1 MSDRRFSVQA
11 IVSMVDRISGPM
23 RRMTNAM
30 RGPRRAFGNLATAAG
45 RLRNQIGLIGAAGL
59 GAGFGMHRF
68 MSGVSDLGVQA
79 EQAAKRLQ
87 VSTEWLSAWQ
97 QVGRQF
103 GIDPGDLADGMRE
116 LAMRADEFVMT
127 GGGPAAEAF
136 ERLGLSIEDLRKT
149 GGDTDKLFELIV
161 DNIRDME
168 NTAAQA
174 RVVDELFG
182 GQAGERF
189 PEMLSASQSEMEAFQ
204 QAAVD
209 SGRVI
214 DEETGEVLRSYGRSM
229 TGLMQSFEGLRIAI
243 GTSLVPVLMPL
254 IEQLTDWIQ
263 ANRDLIATK
272 VETFVERL
280 ATWLQEVDWSAVLEG
295 LQTFADRVGAAVDFI
310 GGWDNALIGLIAVLN
325 GPLIAALVS
334 VGAAVVKLGVLLLAN
349 PIGLAVAGIAL
360 AVLAIYNN
368 WGGIGDWFEKRL
380 GNLEKIFSGTFEW
393 IIGLLTG
400 DFSRSAEGVK
410 EVMRGMDGV
419 FKSTWEA
426 VAGIVSGAWDEI
438 RPILDDLGLLDPI
451 MEAWE
456 GLKKSFDSVL
466 GTIEGLFEDAWNLIE
481 PIVDSMKD
489 AADLPGRIGKGLS
502 NFGSSL
508 KFWEDDEDEAAQ
520 ARQAPG
526 AQGYQQG
533 SILREAQ
540 RRWGGQLDVR
550 FHNAPDGMRVESTS
564 DEDMDVKADT
574 GIHPLASGAAP

>member
-30 RGPRRAFGNLATAAG
+30 RGPRRAFGNLASAAG
-45 RLRNQIGLIGAAGL
+45 RLGTQLGLIGAAGG
-59 GAGFGMHRF
+59 GAVFGMHRF

-79 EQAAKRLQ
+79 EQAAERLK
-87 VSTEWLSAWQ
+87 VSTEWLSQWQ

-103 GIDPGDLADGMRE
+103 GVDPGDLADGMRE

-127 GGGPAAEAF
+127 AGGPGAESF

-161 DNIRDME
+161 DSIRDMD
-168 NTAAQA
+168 NVAAQA

-189 PEMLSASQSEMEAFQ
+189 TEMLSASQSEMEAFQ
-204 QAAVD
+204 QAAVE

-214 DEETGEVLRSYGRSM
+214 DDEMGEGLRAYDRSM
-229 TGLMQSFEGLRIAI
+229 TSLMQSTEGLRIAI

-272 VETFVERL
+272 VETFVARL
-280 ATWLQEVDWSAVLEG
+280 ATWLQEVDWSAVLQG
-295 LQTFADRVGAAVDFI
+295 LQTFADRVGGVVDFI
-310 GGWDNALIGLIAVLN
+310 GGWDNALVGLIAVLN

-334 VGAAVVKLGVLLLAN
+334 VGAAIVKLGVVLLAN
-349 PIGLAVAGIAL
+349 PIGLAVTGIAL
-360 AVLAIYNN
+360 AVTAIYQN
-368 WGGIGDWFEKRL
+368 WGGIGDWFEKLL
-380 GNLEKIFSGTFEW
+380 GNLENIFSGTFEW

-400 DFSRSAEGVK
+400 DFARSAEGVK
-410 EVMRGMDGV
+410 EVWRGLSGFFETQWEGV
-419 FKSTWEA
+419 T
-426 VAGIVSGAWDEI
+426 GIFEWAWGLI
-438 RPILDDLGLLDPI
+438 SPILDKFGLLDPI
-451 MEAWE
+451 KSAWD

-466 GTIEGLFEDAWNLIE
+466 KTITGLFEKAWGIIE
-481 PIVDSMKD
+481 PIVDSMKSVS
-489 AADLPGRIGKGLS
+489 DLPGRIGKGLG
-502 NFGSSL
+502 NFASSL
-508 KFWEDDEDEAAQ
+508 KFWEDDEEEASQ
-520 ARQAPG
+520 DRPAPG
-526 AQGYQQG
+526 DQSYQQG

-550 FHNAPDGMRVESTS
+550 FHNPPEGMRVETTS
-564 DEDMDVKADT
+564 DDDVDVQADT
-574 GIHPLASGAAP
+574 GNHPLASGAAP